1 MAHLTEDKNFRLPRT
16 VLPRRYAA
24 TLTLNLD
31 ERTFTGS
38 QTVELEVAS
47 PTSEIILHGIALQL
61 GKVTFRAGNEQRTP
75 TSIQPVAQS
84 ETVVLTFGA
93 PLPTGAASL
102 DVEWTGRFTEGL
114 RGLYLAGKVA
124 ATQFE
129 AADAR
134 RLFPCFDEPSFKARW
149 AITVRIPPTE
159 GLVALSNG
167 AVVSDTVEG
176 NLRTVKFQEMDVL
189 SSYLIALVVG
199 PLVGTPEQQVN
210 GVPVRTWSLP
220 EKAHLTRFGQ
230 DAALAALPRLQE
242 YFGLPY
248 AYGKV
253 DQVGIPDFE
262 AGAMENAGLI
272 TYREVALLLDPA
284 TAPLSVQKRVAEV
297 VTHELAHQWF
307 GNWVTMV
314 WWDDL
319 WLNEA
324 FATWMAYKIVDG
336 WKPEW
341 RVWLDFDTG
350 KAAALHLDALKSTH
364 PIRGEVRN
372 ASEAGESF
380 DLITYEKGGAVLR
393 MIEGFLGEGPFREGI
408 RQYMRTHAR
417 SNAVAD
423 DLWRALGAAS
433 SQPVVELANAWIG
446 QSGYPLV
453 SVKVEG
459 RKVTLNQRRFYSEP
473 GVSSGE
479 RWPVP
484 MVLRFEDGGGV
495 REQRFVLRDEQAT
508 VTLEG
513 SGEVKW
519 LCANAGST
527 GFYRVAYDGATL
539 QQLAANLGA
548 LAPSERISLLA
559 DRWALVRS
567 GQASAADF
575 LELTG
580 RFGGEEDDA
589 VLDELVGR
597 LGYVEAR
604 LVEGEDQERFRRW
617 VEKLLGPALTK
628 LGWESAA
635 GETDRVKLRRAAL
648 VRAVGVLARSGQA
661 LSEVRP
667 RVTKVV
673 AGDKAALEPNLLDSA
688 VYMAA
693 RAGDSA
699 LFDTLLAK
707 MKAEPDPA
715 TQRRYL
721 SALASFE
728 DPALAKRG
736 QELFFT
742 DAVKM
747 QDVTIYLGSLLGN
760 RTGRDA
766 WWEVVQQRWK
776 DVLARTGGAPMLL
789 RRVVEALGALRDR
802 KQYEEAKALLQA
814 HPVTEAQQAMAQT
827 LERLSQ
833 DVALRERAG
842 PDVTAWLKRQP

>member
-1 MAHLTEDKNFRLPRT
+1 MAHATEDKNFRLPRT

-24 TLTLNLD
+24 TVTLNLD
-31 ERTFTGS
+31 DRTFSGT
-38 QTVELEVAS
+38 QTLELEVTA
-47 PTSEIILHGIALQL
+47 PTDEIILHGIALQL
-61 GKVTFRAGNEQRTP
+61 GKVSFRAGAEQRAP
-75 TSIQPVAQS
+75 KSIQPVPQS
-84 ETVVLTFGA
+84 ETLVLRFDA
-93 PLPTGAASL
+93 PLPQGAASL

-149 AITVRIPPTE
+149 AITVRIPATP

-167 AVVSDTVEG
+167 AVVSDTTEG
-176 NLRTVKFQEMDVL
+176 GQRTVKFQEMDVL

-210 GVPVRTWSLP
+210 GVPVRTWALP

-324 FATWMAYKIVDG
+324 FATWMAYKIVDA
-336 WKPEW
+336 WRPDW

-372 ASEAGESF
+372 AGEAGESF

-408 RQYMRTHAR
+408 RQYMKKHAR

-423 DLWRALGAAS
+423 DLWSALGAAS

-453 SVKVEG
+453 TVKVEG
-459 RKVTLNQRRFYSEP
+459 RQVSLSQRRFYSEP

-484 MVLRFEDGGGV
+484 VVLRFEDGGGV
-495 REQRFVLRDEQAT
+495 REQRFLLRDEQAT
-508 VTLEG
+508 VKLEG

-519 LCANAGST
+519 LFANAGST
-527 GFYRVAYDGATL
+527 GFYRVAYDGKAL
-539 QQLAANLGA
+539 EQLATNLGT

-559 DRWALVRS
+559 DRWALVRA
-567 GQASAADF
+567 GLASVADF
-575 LELTG
+575 LDLAS

-589 VLDELVGR
+589 VLDELVGK
-597 LGYVEAR
+597 LAYVEAR
-604 LVEGEDQERFRRW
+604 LVDGEDQERFRRW
-617 VEKLLGPALTK
+617 VERLLSPALAK
-628 LGWESAA
+628 LGWEPGA
-635 GETDRVKLRRAAL
+635 GENDRVKLRRAAL
-648 VRAVGVLARSGQA
+648 VRAVGVLARGSQTLA
-661 LSEVRP
+661 EARP
-667 RVTKVV
+667 RVAKVL
-673 AGDKAALEPNLLDSA
+673 AGDKAALEPNLLDSS
-688 VYMAA
+688 VYMVA
-693 RAGDSA
+693 RAGDTA
-699 LFDTLLAK
+699 LFDTLLEK
-707 MKAEPDPA
+707 MKTDPDPA

-721 SALASFE
+721 TALASFE
-728 DPALAKRG
+728 NPVLTQHG
-736 QELFFT
+736 QDLFFT

-747 QDVTIYLGSLLGN
+747 QDVTIYLNGLLGN

-766 WWEVVQQRWK
+766 WWALMQKRWK
-776 DVLARTGGAPMLL
+776 DVVGRTGGAPMLL
-789 RRVVEALGALRDR
+789 RRVVEALGSLRDR
-802 KQYEEAKALLQA
+802 RQLEEAQALLKA

-842 PDVTAWLKRQP
+842 PEVSTWLKRQ